1 MKKRI
6 RDLIVMAGAF
16 YVLFLLTR
24 VFFRPPRTITYHISH
39 SPNFYGIVQSTEDE
53 YYVIAVREDDE
64 VYEEYPVVYVSKDI
78 INGDSD
84 RYFDDGEDV
93 NVYYDGNIVDGK
105 VEVVYAILLCHGAN
119 YRFGFRFGL

>member
-53 YYVIAVREDDE
+53 YYVIAVNEDDE
-64 VYEEYPVVYVSKDI
+64 VYEDYPVVYVSKDI
-78 INGDSD
+78 INSDGDNS
-84 RYFDDGEDV
+84 FDDGEEV
-93 NVYYDGNIVDGK
+93 VVYYDGNIVDGK
-105 VEVVYAILLCHGAN
+105 VEVVYAIL
-119 YRFGFRFGL
+119 F